1 MDPKNEVTTEQKKE
15 SDFASVQ
22 YHQQV
27 VHQLQVIKK
36 RKKSRKW
43 KGWYFC

>member
-1 MDPKNEVTTEQKKE
+1 MDPKNEVIMEQKKE
-15 SDFASVQ
+15 SDFVSEKNQ
-22 YHQQV
+22 SQV
-27 VHQLQVIKK
+27 VQFIQLCKK